1 MNHVPEF
8 IWENSSWFL
17 HYSDLFA
24 MDRIK
29 THNRSGGGGGGAP
42 PSAPKKMLKGASLM
56 AAMKS
61 L

>member
-8 IWENSSWFL
+8 IWENSMWYL

-29 THNRSGGGGGGAP
+29 AHNRGGGGAP
-42 PSAPKKMLKGASLM
+42 PTQAPKKMLKGASLM